1 MTRRTWR
8 LEEEKFRT
16 YWHGIED
23 ALNKG
28 KVTLQEMKQ
37 VTGRIVYVSPMMP
50 EGRFWLSE
58 ILVLANIDKDLRV
71 VVNID
76 QETKVQLRWW
86 QVGSFYS
93 IVPVHYIEDLI
104 YLPTYLGSDESDEGW
119 EEDSQEP
126 RAEGGRRPGAGL

>member
-1 MTRRTWR
+1 
-8 LEEEKFRT
+8 
-16 YWHGIED
+16 
-23 ALNKG
+23 
-28 KVTLQEMKQ
+28 MKQ

-71 VVNID
+71 MVNID

-93 IVPVHYIEDLI
+93 ICTCALYRRSNI
-104 YLPTYLGSDESDEGW
+104 PTYL
-119 EEDSQEP
+119 P
-126 RAEGGRRPGAGL
+126 R

>member
-1 MTRRTWR
+1 
-8 LEEEKFRT
+8 
-16 YWHGIED
+16 
-23 ALNKG
+23 
-28 KVTLQEMKQ
+28 MKQ

-71 VVNID
+71 MVNID

-93 IVPVHYIEDLI
+93 IVPVHYIGDLI

-119 EEDSQEP
+119 EEDSQKP
-126 RAEGGRRPGAGL
+126 RAEGGRRTGVGL